1 MYKGIYEYTNGFEDE
16 EPNEI
21 KTMDVDDHIYNN
33 KRPIM
38 PCKKNGAG
46 DQHSVSCQWWKRYS
60 GAAAGCLGLLCVL
73 LLAGIIGLFLYQRD
87 QLQTSYNTL
96 TKERD
101 QLQTSYNTLT
111 KERDQLQTSY
121 NTLTKERDQLQT
133 SNNTLIKERDQLQT
147 SNKTPTKERDQL
159 QTSYNTLI
167 KERDQLQTSYN
178 TLTKERDQLQTSYN
192 TLIKERDQLQTSNNN
207 LTAERDHLHT
217 SSNNLTDERD
227 QLQTTNNTLI
237 KERDQLQTSY
247 NTLTKERDQLKT
259 SYNTLIKERCPQD
272 WIRSC
277 CSCYYISTNEKT
289 WDLSRKDCQARG
301 ANLVIINS
309 REEQALI
316 KAFNKRAWF
325 GLTDKEVE
333 GTWRWVDGTPL
344 TTSYW
349 NKGEPNDFEGEDCA
363 LVDNT
368 LKDPVVA
375 WNDVPCN
382 HKNGWICE
390 RQLC

>member
-1 MYKGIYEYTNGFEDE
+1 MS
-16 EPNEI
+16 
-21 KTMDVDDHIYNN
+21 
-33 KRPIM
+33 
-38 PCKKNGAG
+38 CKKDGVG
-46 DQHSVSCQWWKRYS
+46 DQRSVWKRRFL
-60 GAAAGCLGLLCVL
+60 AAAVCLGLLCVL
-73 LLAGIIGLFLYQRD
+73 LLAGIIGLLLYREFD
-87 QLQTSYNTL
+87 MFPLKHYSLSVSYNNL

-101 QLQTSYNTLT
+101 QLQTC
-111 KERDQLQTSY
+111 
-121 NTLTKERDQLQT
+121 
-133 SNNTLIKERDQLQT
+133 
-147 SNKTPTKERDQL
+147 NKYGT
-159 QTSYNTLI
+159 
-167 KERDQLQTSYN
+167 
-178 TLTKERDQLQTSYN
+178 
-192 TLIKERDQLQTSNNN
+192 
-207 LTAERDHLHT
+207 
-217 SSNNLTDERD
+217 
-227 QLQTTNNTLI
+227 
-237 KERDQLQTSY
+237 
-247 NTLTKERDQLKT
+247 
-259 SYNTLIKERCPQD
+259 CPQD

-289 WDLSRKDCQARG
+289 WDGSRNDCQARG

-325 GLTDKEVE
+325 GLTDIEVE

-375 WNDVPCN
+375 WNDVSCN
-382 HKNGWICE
+382 RKNGWICE